1 MVHLVDDDDAGD
13 VGFFGISPYPLG
25 DRLDAILGVD
35 QDDGRFDRE
44 QGRAG
49 LVGEHVK
56 AGSVDEIDLDALP
69 LGKGDGVLH
78 GCAAGNFFFVIGG
91 DGGAVFNAALR
102 GGHFGGMQQ
111 SGNQGG
117 FATVRMPHYSY
128 VADLTS
134 LVRFHGFS
142 PVNDDGFRRVNL

>member
-1 MVHLVDDDDAGD
+1 MRGNFGFVGIAPDAL
-13 VGFFGISPYPLG
+13 S
-25 DRLDAILGVD
+25 DRLDAILGVHHD
-35 QDDGRFDRE
+35 QGGFDRQ

-56 AGSVDEIDLDALP
+56 AGSIDKIDLDALP
-69 LGKGDGVLH
+69 LGKGDRVLH
-78 GCAAGNFFFVIGG
+78 GCAAGYFLFVISGYG
-91 DGGAVFNAALR
+91 RAVFDAALG
-102 GGHFGGMQQ
+102 GGHLGGMQQ
-111 SGNQGG
+111 SGDQGG